1 MKALNTDLIK
11 IFNLIKRILF
21 KLFLIILLPSLV
33 PILIF
38 NFFKRI
44 RFCKL
49 GNISRI
55 GHLTSNSERF
65 YYFCKK
71 TGQVV
76 QRQFGFAK
84 AKHDLVLQIDDD
96 IIFANKD
103 IFKLIQFKKILKN
116 SSIGPIYYD
125 NNKNKIHKLDKSFF
139 GYFKRFLHWVI
150 LSVPLTSLRMGKIS
164 KIHTNYGVDPKYMK
178 RDFLSCDWLPGG
190 LILHEKK
197 NLVLKN
203 YYPFKG
209 KAIGEDILH
218 SKILR
223 QKGIKLY
230 VIKKSSVFTNPQEN
244 TNREFVKKYFKF
256 LNYINI
262 KRLGFIFGNLYFILV
277 LL

>member
-1 MKALNTDLIK
+1 MRHHKLSAVIPSNGNYKINKILSNLNRNKFIDEIIVVFSLQK
-11 IFNLIKRILF
+11 YPQF
-21 KLFLIILLPSLV
+21 KLLKSKKI
-33 PILIF
+33 
-38 NFFKRI
+38 K
-44 RFCKL
+44 
-49 GNISRI
+49 
-55 GHLTSNSERF
+55 

-218 SKILR
+218 SKILLR
-223 QKGIKLY
+223 KGIKLY

-262 KRLGFIFGNLYFILV
+262 KKTRLYIWKFVFYFGFVIRNK
-277 LL
+277 